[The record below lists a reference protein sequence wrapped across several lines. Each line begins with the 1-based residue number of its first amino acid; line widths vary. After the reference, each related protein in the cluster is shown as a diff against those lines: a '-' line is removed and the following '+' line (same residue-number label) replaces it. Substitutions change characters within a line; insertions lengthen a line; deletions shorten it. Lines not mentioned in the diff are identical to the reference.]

1 MTNIK
6 WSLCTAGVLSL
17 SLAAVHAQD
26 QPHTPKPGSPERQA
40 ICDAARD
47 HVMSKFATQTLPQPI
62 VFNID
67 HVSVQEPYCFFEATP
82 RFKDGSYVPAN
93 YLPDIAYNLCLKK
106 EGDRWKVITDLSRS
120 DVPSPDEIQA
130 IKHRLPSDFPRAV
143 FSPAWQNLLSR

>member
-1 MTNIK
+1 MPNIK
-6 WSLCTAGVLSL
+6 RSLCVALL
-17 SLAAVHAQD
+17 LAAASVAVHAQD

-40 ICDAARD
+40 ICDTARAY
-47 HVMSKFATQTLPQPI
+47 VMSKFATQKLPQPI

-120 DVPSPDEIQA
+120 DVPTPEEIQT
-130 IKHRLPSDFPRAV
+130 IKQRLPADFPRAV
-143 FSPAWQNLLSR
+143 FSPAWQNILSR